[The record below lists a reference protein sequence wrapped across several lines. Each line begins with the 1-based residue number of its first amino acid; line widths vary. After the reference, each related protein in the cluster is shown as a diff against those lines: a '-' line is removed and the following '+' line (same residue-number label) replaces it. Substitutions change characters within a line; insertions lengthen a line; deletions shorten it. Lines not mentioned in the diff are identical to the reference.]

1 MSKPPPGAPGAPGG
15 VSGAPPRATIRDVAA
30 LAGVGIKT
38 VSRVINN
45 EGNVSPQLRDRVES
59 AVAVLKYQPHIGA
72 GTLRRGDRKTYAIG
86 LVTDSVDNP
95 FSAAVNRAVEN
106 VAMAHNTAVF
116 AASSDDD
123 PARERSL
130 IQAFTGRRV
139 DGLVL
144 TMTRSDHGYLQH
156 EREQGTPIVFVDRPP
171 NGLVADAVVTDNYE
185 AAALA
190 TRHLLG
196 FGHRRIAHLGD
207 EVIIQTAVER
217 RRGFTD
223 AVRAAG
229 LSEGDST
236 STDNLRSEHEA
247 RRAVTQLMSMAEP
260 PTALFTSQNLV
271 TIGALRALRDLGLQ
285 HQVAVV
291 GFDDIDLAD
300 LVDPPI
306 TVMAQNPQAIGTLA
320 ADRVF
325 ARLDG
330 DTDPA
335 TTQVVPA
342 RLIVRGSGEIP
353 PRD

>member
-1 MSKPPPGAPGAPGG
+1 MSARGPSGRGA
-15 VSGAPPRATIRDVAA
+15 PRATIRDVAA

-38 VSRVINN
+38 VSRVIND
-45 EGNVSPQLRDRVES
+45 EGNVSPQLRERVES
-59 AVAVLKYQPHIGA
+59 AVAVLKFQPHIGA

-86 LVTDSVDNP
+86 LLTDSVDNP

-106 VAMAHNTAVF
+106 VAMSHNTAVF

-123 PARERSL
+123 PARERTL

-139 DGLVL
+139 DGLIL
-144 TMTRSDHGYLQH
+144 TMVRSDHGYLQH

-185 AAALA
+185 ASVTA

-207 EVIIQTAVER
+207 ELIIQTAVER
-217 RRGFTD
+217 RRGFIE
-223 AVRAAG
+223 AMRGAG
-229 LSEGDST
+229 LSGAVSA
-236 STDNLRSEHEA
+236 STDSLRSEHEA
-247 RRAVTQLMSMAEP
+247 RRAVTELMSIAEP

-271 TIGALRALRDLGLQ
+271 TVGAIRALRDLGLQ
-285 HQVAVV
+285 HRVAVV
-291 GFDDIDLAD
+291 GFDDIELAD
-300 LVDPPI
+300 LLDPPI
-306 TVMAQNPQAIGTLA
+306 TVMAQDPKMIGTLA

-330 DTDPA
+330 DTDPPS
-335 TTQVVPA
+335 TQVVPA
-342 RLIVRGSGEIP
+342 RLIIRGSGEIP
-353 PRD
+353 PQD

>member
-1 MSKPPPGAPGAPGG
+1 MSSPSPRGPGM
-15 VSGAPPRATIRDVAA
+15 PRATIRDVAA

-45 EGNVSPQLRDRVES
+45 EGNVSPQMRERVEH
-59 AVAVLKYQPHIGA
+59 AVAVLKFQPHIGA

-86 LVTDSVDNP
+86 LLTDSVDNP

-139 DGLVL
+139 DGLIL

-171 NGLVADAVVTDNYE
+171 NGMIADAVVTDNYE
-185 AAALA
+185 AAGIA

-207 EVIIQTAVER
+207 ELIIQTAVER

-229 LSEGDST
+229 LSEDAST

-247 RRAVTQLMSMAEP
+247 RRAVTELMSIAEP

-271 TIGALRALRDLGLQ
+271 TIGTIRALRDLGLQ

-300 LVDPPI
+300 LLDPPI
-306 TVMAQNPQAIGTLA
+306 TVIAQNPQTIGTLA
-320 ADRVF
+320 ANRVF

-330 DTDPA
+330 DTDPPS
-335 TTQVVPA
+335 TQVVPA
-342 RLIVRGSGEIP
+342 RLIIRGSGEIP
-353 PRD
+353 PQD